1 MDKKELKKVFNL
13 NSYEWW
19 RNHRRVVTFGG
30 FLILFAWYISPVIK
44 EAAYKNRC
52 IEIAEAR
59 ILFSLKEENRNQ
71 NLKEA
76 TGVSIAK
83 IAEMEAYKNCN
94 NNYEVLKQ

>member
-30 FLILFAWYISPVIK
+30 FLILFAWYINPVIK

-52 IEIAEAR
+52 IEIAEER
-59 ILFSLKEENRNQ
+59 MLFSLKERKR
-71 NLKEA
+71 LKEV

-83 IAEMEAYKNCN
+83 LAEMEAYKNCN

>member
-1 MDKKELKKVFNL
+1 MDKKEIKKVFNL

-52 IEIAEAR
+52 IEIAEER
-59 ILFSLKEENRNQ
+59 ILFSLKEKNRNL

>member
-1 MDKKELKKVFNL
+1 MAKKELKKVFNL

-19 RNHRRVVTFGG
+19 RNHRRVVTFGS
-30 FLILFAWYISPVIK
+30 FLGLFAWYINPVIK

-59 ILFSLKEENRNQ
+59 IQFSLKQNTNQ
-71 NLKEA
+71 NYKEA

-83 IAEMEAYKNCN
+83 IAEMEAYKNCS